1 MDNPQSASV
10 LPQSQAPAQ
19 PASSVFNVRH
29 LDAIE
34 KYAIVARFGF
44 LSYRMLVAYQQTGS
58 TANLIYLFDQ
68 LLVVGFLLFRRPTE
82 DISRNAGDWAVAM
95 GGTFLPLLV
104 EPTTT
109 GISLLPAP
117 VAMFF
122 MLFGT
127 MIHLYAKLILRRSF
141 GVVAANR
148 GVKTSGPYRFVR
160 HPMYSGYV
168 MTQAAFLLTGF
179 NLYNAAL
186 IGACWMFLVLR
197 IMAEE
202 RILMK
207 SPAYQEMAAT
217 VKYRLIPGVY

>member
-1 MDNPQSASV
+1 MSM
-10 LPQSQAPAQ
+10 
-19 PASSVFNVRH
+19 RH

-34 KYAIVARFGF
+34 KYAIVALFGF
-44 LSYRMLVAYQQTGS
+44 LSYRMLVAYQQTGNA
-58 TANLIYLFDQ
+58 ANLIYMFDQ

-82 DISRNAGDWAVAM
+82 DISRKLSDWLVAM
-95 GGTFLPLLV
+95 GGTFLPLMIA
-104 EPTTT
+104 PTTT
-109 GISLLPAP
+109 GVSLLPAQ
-117 VAMFF
+117 VVMFF

-168 MTQAAFLLTGF
+168 MTQAAFLLSGF

-186 IGACWMFLVLR
+186 IGACWTLLVLR

-202 RILMK
+202 RVLLK
-207 SPAYQEMAAT
+207 SPDYQAMAAE
-217 VKYRLIPGVY
+217 VRYRLIPGVY